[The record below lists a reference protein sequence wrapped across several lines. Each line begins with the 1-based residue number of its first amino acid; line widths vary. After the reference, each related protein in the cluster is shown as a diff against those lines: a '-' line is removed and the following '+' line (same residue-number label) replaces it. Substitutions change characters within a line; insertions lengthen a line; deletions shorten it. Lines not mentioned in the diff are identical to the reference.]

1 MAEVQ
6 KSTQSGELSQRFIE
20 FVMMHA
26 QNAALFLGQIP
37 NPKTGEGEVNLE
49 LAKMFIDQ
57 LAMIQEKTRGNL
69 TNEES
74 TVLRNALSN
83 LQMAY
88 VEVAREPGRA
98 RPQPAHPSEG
108 APSPTEP
115 TAPKGEHTIP
125 AGEST
130 APPEPS
136 APISSTEPE
145 TESKKKFT
153 KSYGP

>member
-1 MAEVQ
+1 M
-6 KSTQSGELSQRFIE
+6 GELSQRFVE

-37 NPKTGEGEVNLE
+37 NPRSGEPEVNLE

-57 LAMIQEKTRGNL
+57 LDMIQEKTRGNL
-69 TNEES
+69 TSEEA

-88 VEVAREPGRA
+88 VEVAHGQIR
-98 RPQPAHPSEG
+98 QQ
-108 APSPTEP
+108 
-115 TAPKGEHTIP
+115 
-125 AGEST
+125 
-130 APPEPS
+130 PS
-136 APISSTEPE
+136 APPATQPESEQEPTQSESAQPIASSESDSD
-145 TESKKKFT
+145 SKKKFT

>member
-6 KSTQSGELSQRFIE
+6 TSTQSGELAQRFIE
-20 FVMMHA
+20 FVMMQA

-69 TNEES
+69 TNEET
-74 TVLRNALSN
+74 TVLRNTLSN

-88 VEVAREPGRA
+88 VEVAR
-98 RPQPAHPSEG
+98 Q
-108 APSPTEP
+108 
-115 TAPKGEHTIP
+115 APKGGAQP
-125 AGEST
+125 A
-130 APPEPS
+130 PQPQPS
-136 APISSTEPE
+136 ASSSTTPEEKPKAPEPISSPAPTES
-145 TESKKKFT
+145 ESKKKFT

>member
-6 KSTQSGELSQRFIE
+6 TSTQSGELSQRFIE

-69 TNEES
+69 TNDES
-74 TVLRNALSN
+74 TVLRNTLSN
-83 LQMAY
+83 LQMVY
-88 VEVAREPGRA
+88 VEVAQQA
-98 RPQPAHPSEG
+98 PQGAAQPKTPA
-108 APSPTEP
+108 
-115 TAPKGEHTIP
+115 
-125 AGEST
+125 
-130 APPEPS
+130 PEPS
-136 APISSTEPE
+136 PETSAGPTTDRSTTTPEQPPISASNES
-145 TESKKKFT
+145 ESKKKFT
-153 KSYGP
+153 KSYGS

>member
-6 KSTQSGELSQRFIE
+6 TSTQSGELAQRFIE
-20 FVMMHA
+20 FVMMQA

-69 TNEES
+69 TNEEA
-74 TVLRNALSN
+74 TVLRNAISN

-88 VEVAREPGRA
+88 VEVAEHVSKGGAQPSEAEPE
-98 RPQPAHPSEG
+98 QPA
-108 APSPTEP
+108 AEP
-115 TAPKGEHTIP
+115 KA
-125 AGEST
+125 
-130 APPEPS
+130 
-136 APISSTEPE
+136 SSTPA
-145 TESKKKFT
+145 ESA
-153 KSYGP
+153 

>member
-6 KSTQSGELSQRFIE
+6 KTTQRGEMTQRFIE
-20 FVMMHA
+20 FVVMHA

-37 NPKTGEGEVNLE
+37 NPRTGEPEVNLD
-49 LAKMFIDQ
+49 LARMFIDQ

-69 TNEES
+69 TNEEA

-88 VEVAREPGRA
+88 VEIAKEQPRGAAQPETPEAAPPQEPA
-98 RPQPAHPSEG
+98 EEPS
-108 APSPTEP
+108 A
-115 TAPKGEHTIP
+115 AK
-125 AGEST
+125 
-130 APPEPS
+130 PEPS
-136 APISSTEPE
+136 APIASAETE
-145 TESKKKFT
+145 TESRKKFT

>member
-6 KSTQSGELSQRFIE
+6 KSTQTGELSQRFIE

-37 NPKTGEGEVNLE
+37 NPKTGEGEVNLD
-49 LAKMFIDQ
+49 LARMFIDQ

-69 TNEES
+69 TNEEA

-83 LQMAY
+83 LQMVY
-88 VEVAREPGRA
+88 VEVAREAPKGA
-98 RPQPAHPSEG
+98 AQPQPEQA
-108 APSPTEP
+108 APSPKPTEQP
-115 TAPKGEHTIP
+115 
-125 AGEST
+125 ST
-130 APPEPS
+130 GTPEPS

>member
-1 MAEVQ
+1 M
-6 KSTQSGELSQRFIE
+6 GELSQRFIE

-69 TNEES
+69 TNEEA

-88 VEVAREPGRA
+88 VEVAQQISKGGGAA
-98 RPQPAHPSEG
+98 RPAPTGAEQPASEKEPPQKG
-108 APSPTEP
+108 AASEPSPP
-115 TAPKGEHTIP
+115 I
-125 AGEST
+125 
-130 APPEPS
+130 APPES
-136 APISSTEPE
+136 ES
-145 TESKKKFT
+145 ESKKKFT

>member
-6 KSTQSGELSQRFIE
+6 TSTQSGELSQRFIE

-69 TNEES
+69 TNEEA
-74 TVLRNALSN
+74 TVLRNAISN

-88 VEVAREPGRA
+88 VEVAEHISKGGAQPSEVEPE
-98 RPQPAHPSEG
+98 QPAAEPKASSTPAES
-108 APSPTEP
+108 APSI
-115 TAPKGEHTIP
+115 A
-125 AGEST
+125 
-130 APPEPS
+130 
-136 APISSTEPE
+136 STES
-145 TESKKKFT
+145 ESKKKF
-153 KSYGP
+153 